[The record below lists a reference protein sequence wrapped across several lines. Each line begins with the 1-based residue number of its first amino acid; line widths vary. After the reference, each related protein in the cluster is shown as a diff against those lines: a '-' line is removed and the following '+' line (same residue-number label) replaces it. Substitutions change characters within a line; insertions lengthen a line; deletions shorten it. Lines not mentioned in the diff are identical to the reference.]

1 MKSSF
6 YKLFFLIFIL
16 LFSFSMTGCKGD
28 KKGPQLGIV
37 VPIGDERVSD
47 ELPYVVHEVLEN
59 SPAHRAGLQ
68 GDDVIVQVGG
78 VPVEGMKHGDVYRK
92 LLLGKRGTV
101 VTLVVLRK
109 GEKKVFQIVRGG
121 RDK

>member
-28 KKGPQLGIV
+28 KKGPLLGIV

-78 VPVEGMKHGDVYRK
+78 VPVEGMKHGDVYRN